1 MTITWET
8 ANQRLDR
15 AARLLNNAEPAP
27 GPVPFHMGIDLGTA
41 DIKVMVLTAAGEPAA
56 CFLEWAEVVRDGV
69 VVDFT
74 GAVDIVQRLVG
85 RAQARLGVEFKG
97 AATSFPPGT
106 DPRLS
111 TYILERVGLEVTAV
125 QDEPTCVAH
134 LLELDRTAVVDVGGG
149 TTGTAVV
156 QKGRVVFS
164 GDLPTGGRHI
174 SLVIAGHYG
183 ISFQEAEER
192 KRRHDQYDILGLARP
207 TLQRMCDI
215 VAGHIKGHRVERIV
229 LTGGTCCL
237 PGVDAVF
244 AEELRLPVQL
254 PSQPLLLTPLAIASL
269 FLLKSR
275 SASGTQR

>member
-1 MTITWET
+1 MPITWET

-15 AARLLNNAEPAP
+15 AARLLNNAELSAGP
-27 GPVPFHMGIDLGTA
+27 GPFHMGIDLGTA
-41 DIKVMVLTAAGEPAA
+41 DIVVMVLNAAGEPEA
-56 CFLEWAEVVRDGV
+56 CFLEWSEVVRDGV
-69 VVDFT
+69 VVDFA
-74 GAVDIVQRLVG
+74 GAADIVQRLVG
-85 RAQARLGVEFKG
+85 RAQEKLGVEFKR
-97 AATSFPPGT
+97 ASTSFPPGT

-111 TYILERVGLEVTAV
+111 TYILERVGLEVAAV

-134 LLELDRTAVVDVGGG
+134 LLKLDRTAVVDVGGG

-156 QKGRVVFS
+156 RKGRVVFS
-164 GDLPTGGRHI
+164 GDQPTGGRHI
-174 SLVIAGHYG
+174 SLVIAGHFG

-192 KRRHDQYDILGLARP
+192 KRRHDRYDILRLARP

-244 AEELRLPVQL
+244 AEELRLPIQL

-269 FLLKSR
+269 PLLK
-275 SASGTQR
+275 

>member
-8 ANQRLDR
+8 ANRRLEL
-15 AARLLNNAEPAP
+15 AAQLLNNADPAP
-27 GPVPFHMGIDLGTA
+27 GPGPFHMGIDLGTA
-41 DIKVMVLTAAGEPAA
+41 DIVVMVLNAAGEPAA

-69 VVDFT
+69 VVDFA

-85 RAQARLGVEFKG
+85 QAQEKLGVEFTG

-134 LLELDRTAVVDVGGG
+134 LLELDRAAVVDVGGG

-156 QKGRVVFS
+156 HKGKVVFS
-164 GDLPTGGRHI
+164 GDQPTGGRHI
-174 SLVIAGHYG
+174 SLVIAGHFG
-183 ISFQEAEER
+183 ISFQEAEEC

-215 VAGHIKGHRVERIV
+215 VAGHIQGHRIDRIV

-244 AEELRLPVQL
+244 AEELHLPIQL

-269 FLLKSR
+269 PLLK
-275 SASGTQR
+275 